1 MIAGYRVS
9 VKHKELAM
17 IMDEYLMK
25 ARHEEILAEAERGRL
40 VKLSKLKPDGAISS
54 SVRFLVWFGGLL
66 RMWGC
71 RLEERFSV
79 DVCVNQA
86 QPVDRGL
93 NV

>member
-1 MIAGYRVS
+1 MIAGYRIS

-25 ARHEEILAEAERGRL
+25 ARHEEILAEAERSRL
-40 VKLSKLKPDGAISS
+40 LAISRRK
-54 SVRFLVWFGGLL
+54 SVTVTSTSARFLVWFGGLL
-66 RMWGC
+66 HMWGC

-86 QPVDRGL
+86 QSVDRGL